1 MSHRLTVEDLNVS
14 NQYCPNQIDL
24 TEWPHLEGMDQPNI
38 DVEVSEVSVLIGQ
51 DVPQAHVVLHYC
63 WCDNPQSQPYALTTP
78 FGLSVPTAATALSIF
93 DLTLVEIALTWFYTR
108 RLSSSGLQKNMDL
121 LENVMKLLKI
131 EKPLKVLNARLPL

>member
-63 WCDNPQSQPYALTTP
+63 WCDNPQSQPYALITP
-78 FGLSVPTAATALSIF
+78 LDCQCLLARKKKKVNLLLFLFSI
-93 DLTLVEIALTWFYTR
+93 
-108 RLSSSGLQKNMDL
+108 
-121 LENVMKLLKI
+121 
-131 EKPLKVLNARLPL
+131 